1 MKCMFAMGV
10 LSSAARVVIGS
21 SVQCGLRSKHLGICW
36 KKYYWEVYRTL
47 PFENMI

>member
-21 SVQCGLRSKHLGICW
+21 SVQCGLRSEHLGICW
-36 KKYYWEVYRTL
+36 KSTIGKYTVPYLLKT
-47 PFENMI
+47 